1 MRRVTVDL
9 DSAEQQK
16 DRQRIREASIAEMLE
31 AKWRYQSFVEETGSR
46 TGEAV

>member
-1 MRRVTVDL
+1 MNL

-31 AKWRYQSFVEETGSR
+31 AKWTDQSLVEETGSR
-46 TGEAV
+46 TGEAASARVT